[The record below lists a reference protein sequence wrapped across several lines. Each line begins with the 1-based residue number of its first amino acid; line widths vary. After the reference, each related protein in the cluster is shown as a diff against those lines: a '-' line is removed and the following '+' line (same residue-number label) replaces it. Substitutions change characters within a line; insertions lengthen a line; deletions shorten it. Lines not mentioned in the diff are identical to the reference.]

1 MAKAEIDWEQAKRL
15 AGIMCTNDEIAS
27 VLDVHRE
34 TLNDYCQELYGTSF
48 GKWCNQYRDTGKA
61 SLRRAQYKSAV
72 EQLNPTLLVHLGKN
86 YLGQS
91 DKNIIDHNF
100 KSPTIIDDIPETPET
115 DEC

>member
-15 AGIMCTNDEIAS
+15 CGILCTNEEIAS
-27 VLDVHRE
+27 ILDVHRE
-34 TLNDYCQELYGTSF
+34 TLNDHSHEKWGMPF
-48 GKWCNQYRDTGKA
+48 GKWADQHRDTGKA

-91 DKNIIDHNF
+91 DRSSIDH
-100 KSPTIIDDIPETPET
+100 TIKAPKIVDDIPN
-115 DEC
+115 DE